1 MKPTVSNVST
11 KGQIVIPAA
20 IREEMGL
27 VPGTRVAI
35 ERQGDT
41 IVLRPVTEA
50 FIRSLRGCFRGAGL
64 EELRERLH
72 RDDKYR

>member
-1 MKPTVSNVST
+1 MKSAVGNIST

-20 IREEMGL
+20 IRDEMGL

-50 FIRSLRGCFRGAGL
+50 FIRGLRGCFRGAGL
-64 EELRERLH
+64 EDLRERVH